1 MSNYKDKRSLTE
13 ITQDYF
19 NNFSNKDIDKLSMM
33 FDKDIYLHDW
43 NQSVSGLQGVLDANI
58 KIFESF
64 EEIGIVIRNIIE
76 KDNVA
81 ISEINVVTEKFRN
94 PVVDVLTF
102 NDSKK
107 ITCIRAYRGT

>member
-1 MSNYKDKRSLTE
+1 MSNYEDNKSLTE
-13 ITQDYF
+13 ITMDYF
-19 NNFSNKDIDKLSMM
+19 NNFSNKDIKSLCEM
-33 FDKDIYLHDW
+33 FDSEVYLHDW
-43 NQSVSGLQGVLDANI
+43 NQNVAGIESVREANS

-64 EEIGIVIRNIIE
+64 DNIRIVVRNVVE
-76 KDNVA
+76 KDNVT

-107 ITCIRAYRGT
+107 IVSIRAYRGN